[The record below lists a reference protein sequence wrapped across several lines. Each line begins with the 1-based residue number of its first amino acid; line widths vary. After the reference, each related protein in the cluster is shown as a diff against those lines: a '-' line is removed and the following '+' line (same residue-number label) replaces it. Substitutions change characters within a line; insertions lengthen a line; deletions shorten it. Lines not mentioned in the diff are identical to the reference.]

1 MTPLI
6 YTKIE
11 PERRSNVFVVTFS
24 FEHGD
29 ADKTTTDDMNVPL
42 SKDDF
47 VHYLAKVKEVSTQID
62 DARSAGQR
70 MPNNFEESANYNG
83 VPILVELD
91 CFARNSMSN
100 YYASMR
106 VQNIVYF
113 DEVGDKFNVT

>member
-11 PERRSNVFVVTFS
+11 SKRHYNVFLVTFS

-29 ADKTTTDDMNVPL
+29 ADKKTTDEVMVPL
-42 SKDDF
+42 SKEEF
-47 VHYLAKVKEVSTQID
+47 VHYLDKVKDVSKQID
-62 DARSAGQR
+62 DARSCGEC
-70 MPNNFEESANYNG
+70 MPTNFEDSANYNG
-83 VPILVELD
+83 VFISIELD

-106 VQNIVYF
+106 IQNIVYF

>member
-11 PERRSNVFVVTFS
+11 PKRRSNVFVVTFS

-29 ADKTTTDDMNVPL
+29 ADKKTTDDINVHL

-47 VHYLAKVKEVSTQID
+47 VHYLAKVKEVSTQIN
-62 DARSAGQR
+62 DARSNGQR
-70 MPNNFEESANYNG
+70 MPDNFEKSAYYNG

-91 CFARNSMSN
+91 CFASNFMSN
-100 YYASMR
+100 FYASMD
-106 VQNIVYF
+106 VENIVYF
-113 DEVGDKFNVT
+113 DAVGDKFNVT